1 MILVVLIILLFILLR
16 WYTNNYE
23 KYELGTDSYDIQVK
37 PVEILDVE
45 YNIGQSGEAS
55 FETYHLRFNPDNQ
68 TWDLYQGSSQDYVC
82 LLYTSPSPRD

>member
-23 KYELGTDSYDIQVK
+23 KYEVGTDSYDIQVK

-45 YNIGQSGEAS
+45 YNVGQSEIQ
-55 FETYHLRFNPDNQ
+55 FEQRHLRLNSDKKA
-68 TWDLYQGSSQDYVC
+68 WDLY
-82 LLYTSPSPRD
+82 LL